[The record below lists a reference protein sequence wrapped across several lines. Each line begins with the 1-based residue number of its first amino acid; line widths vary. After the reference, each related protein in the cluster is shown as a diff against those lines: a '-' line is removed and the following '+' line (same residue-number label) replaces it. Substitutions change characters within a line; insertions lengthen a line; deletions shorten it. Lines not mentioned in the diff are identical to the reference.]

1 MTLQYEQPSI
11 NLERV
16 TALKTFFFDSNSTT
30 NSDILFNN
38 WESMLSLL
46 HTIPGIKEVIIQG
59 LPSVIP
65 PGTWDM
71 TNIILTGEPD
81 GSSSVFIDDAV
92 FQNLSKIS
100 NINIGVGG
108 VGGAN
113 TVPSF
118 QINNASVES
127 IVLDKVQMTVGPN
140 ATAPMFRIVAGSY
153 IILPTFSSFISVN
166 PAVPVFDVQNVS
178 NLAFGSIG
186 GTGGQNSYGGNL
198 GNESIFTIA
207 GGATVAIQ
215 RNATDLLF
223 VQDQTNAPTVS
234 FLQNYEAAD
243 VADWSGTEPE
253 SIQNALDRIAAAVG
267 PIA

>member
-16 TALKTFFFDSNSTT
+16 TALKTFFFDSNSVT

-46 HTIPGIKEVIIQG
+46 HSIPGIKEVIIQG
-59 LPSVIP
+59 LPSTIP
-65 PGTWDM
+65 AGTWDM
-71 TNIILTGEPD
+71 TDIILTGEPD
-81 GSSSVFIDDAV
+81 GASSVFIDDAV

-100 NINIGVGG
+100 NIQIVVGV
-108 VGGAN
+108 VPN
-113 TVPSF
+113 TVPNF
-118 QINNASVES
+118 QINNVSSES

-140 ATAPMFRIVAGSY
+140 ATAPIFRITAGTY
-153 IILPTFSSFISVN
+153 IIVPTFSSFISLN

-207 GGATVAIQ
+207 GGASAGIQ
-215 RNATDLLF
+215 LNATDRF
-223 VQDQTNAPTVS
+223 FAQDQTSVPVVV
-234 FLQNYEAAD
+234 FLQNYEASN
-243 VADWSGTEPE
+243 VADWSGIEPL
-253 SIQNALDRIAAAVG
+253 SIQNALDRIAAAIG